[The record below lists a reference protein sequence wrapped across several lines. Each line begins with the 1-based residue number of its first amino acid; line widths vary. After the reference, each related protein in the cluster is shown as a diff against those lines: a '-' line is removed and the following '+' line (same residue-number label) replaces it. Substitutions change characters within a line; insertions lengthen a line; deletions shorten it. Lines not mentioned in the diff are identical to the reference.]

1 MTDPRV
7 SPSPWAV
14 VALAALLGTTA
25 AWWALALWPMG
36 ANAPEWIA
44 RTREVCFG
52 ATRTGLPDAGGWILL
67 VGEPI
72 GMLAVLLVVF
82 GNELRAGLARLHQSW
97 MWRLLST
104 GVVMAIVTGI
114 FATARH
120 VATVTGAGLGE
131 SFEVSAALPA
141 RGHAPAPPL
150 ALTDQLGALTRLE
163 DFQGRWTLVT
173 FAFGHCEDICPVI
186 VRNATRARSDAGAL
200 QVPLLVVTLDPWRD
214 TPERLPSLATAW
226 ALGPHDRALG
236 GNVDDVTAALDAW
249 GIARVRDP
257 NTGDVA
263 HGSTIVVIDPR
274 GQVAWRLDGAP
285 QRIGEA
291 LAIVAREGGAAPT
304 TR

>member
-7 SPSPWAV
+7 SRSPLAV
-14 VALAALLGTTA
+14 VALVALLGTTA
-25 AWWALALWPMG
+25 AWWALALWPMS
-36 ANAPEWIA
+36 ANAPEWLA

-82 GNELRAGLARLHQSW
+82 GDELRAELARLHQSLRW
-97 MWRLLST
+97 QLVSAA
-104 GVVMAIVTGI
+104 VVMTVVTGI
-114 FATARH
+114 
-120 VATVTGAGLGE
+120 VATVRRVATVSGAGLGVP
-131 SFEVSAALPA
+131 FEVSTALPA
-141 RGHAPAPPL
+141 RGHALAPPL
-150 ALTDQLGALTRLE
+150 ALTDQRGVLTRLE
-163 DFQGRWTLVT
+163 DFHGRWTLVT
-173 FAFGHCEDICPVI
+173 FAFGHCQDICPVI
-186 VRNATRARSDAGAL
+186 VQNATRARTDAGTL
-200 QVPLLVVTLDPWRD
+200 HVPLLVVTLDPWRD

-236 GNVDDVTAALDAW
+236 GDVDDVTAALDAW

-263 HGSTIVVIDPR
+263 HGSTIVVVDPDGR
-274 GQVAWRLDGAP
+274 VAWRLEGAP
-285 QRIGEA
+285 QRIREA
-291 LAIVAREGGAAPT
+291 LAMVARDVGAAPT